1 MARERF
7 GRLSW
12 RDLVSPAITLARDGF
27 LLDAETARSLS
38 DVLADSD
45 ATRFAELH
53 RVFRQVD
60 GKRWRP
66 GDRLVQPD
74 LARTLERIADQGADA
89 FYDGETADQ
98 IAAEM
103 KRGGGL
109 ITKQDLR
116 GYQAIKRQPLRGTY
130 RGYEI
135 IAVPPSSSGGT
146 TLIEALNILENFP
159 LPPGGW
165 STTSAHLTIEATRR
179 AYRDRARYLG
189 DPQASTIPEKLIT
202 KQYAKEL
209 ALKIDPH
216 RATPSRELTGD
227 IPLAEGEHTTHLS
240 VIDAD
245 RNAVSMTYT
254 LENSYGSRV
263 VVPGA
268 GFLLN
273 DEMNDFNWQ
282 PGVTDST
289 GRIGTEANLVRPGRR
304 MLSSMCPTIVA
315 RDGKPVLITGSP
327 GGRTIINTVLCVIV
341 STIDFQMDVRQAV
354 DAPRLHHG
362 WLPDI
367 VRLEPA
373 LAEQRDILQ
382 GLRALGHTVVSGS
395 RQGDAHSIGVDL
407 DSGEITAAAD
417 TRIHGSAAGY

>member
-1 MARERF
+1 
-7 GRLSW
+7 
-12 RDLVSPAITLARDGF
+12 
-27 LLDAETARSLS
+27 
-38 DVLADSD
+38 
-45 ATRFAELH
+45 
-53 RVFRQVD
+53 
-60 GKRWRP
+60 
-66 GDRLVQPD
+66 
-74 LARTLERIADQGADA
+74 
-89 FYDGETADQ
+89 
-98 IAAEM
+98 
-103 KRGGGL
+103 
-109 ITKQDLR
+109 
-116 GYQAIKRQPLRGTY
+116 
-130 RGYEI
+130 
-135 IAVPPSSSGGT
+135 
-146 TLIEALNILENFP
+146 
-159 LPPGGW
+159 
-165 STTSAHLTIEATRR
+165 
-179 AYRDRARYLG
+179 
-189 DPQASTIPEKLIT
+189 
-202 KQYAKEL
+202 
-209 ALKIDPH
+209 
-216 RATPSRELTGD
+216 
-227 IPLAEGEHTTHLS
+227 
-240 VIDAD
+240 
-245 RNAVSMTYT
+245 
-254 LENSYGSRV
+254 
-263 VVPGA
+263 VPGA